1 MKYIKQLPAL
11 FILLLTTACASSDE
25 ENTTTPLTTTPA
37 DTTSKQ
43 TVQQT
48 TAPATTTVAL
58 NPAHGMPGHRCD
70 IKVGEPLNS
79 KPSPAIINPPQQ
91 QAPIINPAPASSTSA
106 NGAKNPAHGM
116 PGHRCDIAVGAP
128 LNSKPTQ

>member
-1 MKYIKQLPAL
+1 MPAL
-11 FILLLTTACASSDE
+11 LLLLATGCASSE
-25 ENTTTPLTTTPA
+25 EKSTTTPVTTTPA
-37 DTTSKQ
+37 ATTPIQ
-43 TVQQT
+43 PAQQPA
-48 TAPATTTVAL
+48 TAPATNAVAL

-79 KPSPAIINPPQQ
+79 QPIPAPDMSKPPPTIILPSPSQ
-91 QAPIINPAPASSTSA
+91 STSGS
-106 NGAKNPAHGM
+106 GAKNPAHGI